1 MSKRVAIIG
10 SGFSGLSA
18 ACYLAKNGFDVT
30 IYEKN
35 KNVGGRANTLKE
47 KGYTFDMGPSWYW
60 MPDVF
65 ENFFHDFGFKVSDFY
80 ELERL
85 DPGYRVFFSES
96 DHIDVSASL
105 DKIKELFE
113 SLEQGSSEKLD
124 LFLKD
129 AKGKYDISFK
139 DFINLPNHSALELLK
154 VKNVKHLKH
163 LDISKS
169 VSSLVHKYFKH
180 EKIINLL
187 EFPVL
192 FLGAKATKIPA
203 LYTLMNYADFSLGTW
218 YPKGGMYSVVLG
230 FEKLAENLGVKIIT
244 NSNVDNIECYN
255 EKVIG
260 VKINNTIIES
270 DYVIG
275 SADYHHIESK
285 LLPKKYRNYSEPYW
299 EKRVM
304 APSSILFYIGINK
317 KLTKLEHH
325 NLIFDE
331 DFELHSNEI
340 YTNPKWPTKP
350 RMYISMASKTDK
362 TVAPENS
369 EAIVGLIPVA
379 VGLSDTKE
387 LREKYSNLFIN
398 KLESISGEKIRGN
411 IEYIKTYA
419 HSDFIE
425 DYNAFKGNAYGLAN
439 ILKQTAFFKP
449 KIKNKKLKNLYY
461 CGQLTVPGP
470 GVPPSII
477 SGKIIANEIMKDEKK
492 K

>member
-1 MSKRVAIIG
+1 MPKRVAIIG

-18 ACYLAKNGFDVT
+18 ACYLAKNGFDVS

-35 KNVGGRANTLKE
+35 KNVGGRANILKE
-47 KGYTFDMGPSWYW
+47 EGYTFDMGPSWYW

-65 ENFFHDFGFKVSDFY
+65 EHFFNDFGFKVNDFY

-85 DPGYRVFFSES
+85 DPGYRVFFSE
-96 DHIDVSASL
+96 DDYIDLSASL

-113 SLEQGSSEKLD
+113 SLEKGSSKKLD
-124 LFLKD
+124 LFLRD
-129 AKGKYDISFK
+129 AKEKYDISFN
-139 DFINLPNHSALELLK
+139 DFINLPNHSALELIK
-154 VKNVKHLKH
+154 AKNIKHLKH

-169 VSSLVHKYFKH
+169 VSSLVHKYFKN

-203 LYTLMNYADFSLGTW
+203 LYTLMNYADFNLGTW
-218 YPKGGMYSVVLG
+218 YPKGGMYNVVLG
-230 FEKLAENLGVKIIT
+230 FEKLSKELGVKIKT
-244 NSNVDNIECYN
+244 NSNVSNIECDN
-255 EKVIG
+255 GKATGIKIG
-260 VKINNTIIES
+260 NTIIEV

-275 SADYHHIESK
+275 SADYHHIESQ
-285 LLPKKYRNYSEPYW
+285 LLSIKHRNYSESYW
-299 EKRVM
+299 NKRVL
-304 APSSILFYIGINK
+304 APSSILFYIGVNK
-317 KLTKLEHH
+317 KLPKLEHH

-340 YTNPKWPTKP
+340 YDSKKWPTKP
-350 RMYISMASKTDK
+350 RMYISMASKTDASS
-362 TVAPENS
+362 APSNS

-379 VGLSDTKE
+379 VGLDDTNDIRK
-387 LREKYSNLFIN
+387 KYKDLFID
-398 KLESISGEKIRGN
+398 KLESISGEKIRDN

-419 HSDFIE
+419 HSEFVE
-425 DYNAFKGNAYGLAN
+425 DYNSFKGNAYGLAN
-439 ILKQTAFFKP
+439 TLKQTAFLKP
-449 KIKNKKLKNLYY
+449 KIRNKKLKNLYY

-477 SGKIIANEIMKDEKK
+477 SGKIIANEIIKDVKK
-492 K
+492 